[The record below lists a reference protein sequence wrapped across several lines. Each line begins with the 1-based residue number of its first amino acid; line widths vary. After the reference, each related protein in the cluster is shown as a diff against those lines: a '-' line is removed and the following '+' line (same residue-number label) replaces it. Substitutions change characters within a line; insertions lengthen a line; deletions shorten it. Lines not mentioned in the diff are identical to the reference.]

1 MKTFFVISCLLLAS
15 NVMFGQNS
23 WLLISK
29 GDTLNASIQ
38 IKKKKSEDLI
48 FFKYAYHH
56 DWHLITADNAEAVE
70 LPGKEKY
77 ISVKLPKVEKKVW
90 AKCLFDGTYK
100 LVKYKLAYYI
110 ITETDVYL
118 LEPPTNNKSKHRF
131 KGVYGSLFFEDI
143 DFDVNSLSYNSQSL
157 VKPLILFHQKN
168 NLWYKDYNRY
178 VKKDASVLLE
188 GSYANVDGG
197 MNLRFND
204 YFSLSGQAFTLGI
217 HRSVMYPDFS
227 NKISLSV
234 GAKVSAYAFNNYV
247 KNVSVGKTNYVDINH
262 YYFSAGGNGAVCFRF
277 LDLSSVKLSLCSG
290 IDVLKMFS
298 SDQQIRLETLIN
310 NVVETSDVDLGVDDR
325 ILFYQVNQLLIEV
338 PDFSKR
344 LQAGVGV
351 SIPLNK
357 KVSELNTFGINHS
370 IMFSVIYKF

>member
-1 MKTFFVISCLLLAS
+1 MKTLLVISCLLLTSTAL
-15 NVMFGQNS
+15 FGQNS

-29 GDTLNASIQ
+29 GDTTNASIQ
-38 IKKKKSEDLI
+38 IKKKKSEYI
-48 FFKYAYHH
+48 VSFKYAYHH
-56 DWHLITADNAEAVE
+56 DWHLITADNADAVE
-70 LPGKEKY
+70 LPEKEKY

-100 LVKYKLAYYI
+100 LVKYKSAYYI
-110 ITETDVYL
+110 IAETDVYF
-118 LEPPTNNKSKHRF
+118 LEPPTNSKSKNRF
-131 KGVYGSLFFEDI
+131 KGIFGALFYEDI
-143 DFDVNSLSYNSQSL
+143 DFDINELSYNSESL
-157 VKPLILFHQKN
+157 VKPLILFHEKN

-178 VKKDASVLLE
+178 VSKETSVFTE
-188 GSYANVDGG
+188 GAYAFVDGG
-197 MNLRFND
+197 MNLSLND
-204 YFSLSGQAFTLGI
+204 YFSLSGQALTLGI

-227 NKISLSV
+227 NKISFSV
-234 GAKVSAYAFNNYV
+234 GAKASAYAFNDYV

-277 LDLSSVKLSLCSG
+277 LDLSSVKLSLRSG
-290 IDVLKMFS
+290 IDVLKMLS
-298 SDQQIRLETLIN
+298 SDQQIRLETLFD
-310 NVVETSDVDLGVDDR
+310 NVVETADVDLDVDNR
-325 ILFYQVNQLLIEV
+325 ILFYQINQLLIEV